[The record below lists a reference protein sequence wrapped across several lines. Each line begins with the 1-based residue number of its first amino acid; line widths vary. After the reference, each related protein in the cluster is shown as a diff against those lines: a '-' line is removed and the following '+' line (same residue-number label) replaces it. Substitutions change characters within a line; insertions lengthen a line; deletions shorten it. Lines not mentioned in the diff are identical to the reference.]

1 MESFINSQI
10 KELTKKYKN
19 LQKDL
24 LNSKIK
30 TSQTKIKLDSVESSN
45 KKSSKFKAALALTLA
60 LGVGS
65 TVADLA
71 VINKLN
77 SKIYYKTDI
86 AVVSEDETFFLGS
99 DFYPEFPGHERID
112 IVEYTS
118 WEEVL
123 DSSFLIFRDDY
134 TPKYQ
139 RDIVVY
145 EDVEKIENGIG
156 ADYFDMDLS
165 DLNGEVKDTIYS
177 YAPENL
183 EMAKRLIIRYLQNT
197 DETAL
202 VWDHDGANGLFYIF
216 LILLPLLTGFGLYK
230 SIKGLYELSKNKALR
245 ETLLKDL
252 KEFEENIVLY
262 DLEIEDIADS
272 IIALYN
278 KYEDIIEDEEVRNTA
293 IKLIRERR
301 EENGY

>member
-1 MESFINSQI
+1 MESFINGQL
-10 KELTKKYKN
+10 KDLTNKYKN

-30 TSQTKIKLDSVESSN
+30 MNQTKIKLDNIESSN
-45 KKSSKFKAALALTLA
+45 KKASKFKAALALTLA

-65 TVADLA
+65 AVADLA
-71 VINKLN
+71 VLDKLN
-77 SKIYYKTDI
+77 SKTYYKTDVAMI
-86 AVVSEDETFFLGS
+86 SEDETFFLGS

-112 IVEYTS
+112 IIEYTP
-118 WEEVL
+118 WDEVM
-123 DSSFLIFRDDY
+123 DSSFLVFNEDY
-134 TPKYQ
+134 ATKYE
-139 RDIVVY
+139 RDIVLY

-183 EMAKRLIIRYLQNT
+183 NEVKRLIIRYLQNT
-197 DETAL
+197 DESTL
-202 VWDHDGANGLFYIF
+202 VYDPHGNGIFYIF
-216 LILLPLLTGFGLYK
+216 LILLPLLMVFGAYK
-230 SIKGLYELSKNKALR
+230 SFKGLYELSKNKALR

-278 KYEDIIEDEEVRNTA
+278 KYEDVIQNEEVRNTA
-293 IKLIRERR
+293 IKLIKERS
-301 EENGY
+301 EKDGY

>member
-24 LNSKIK
+24 LTSKINANQVK
-30 TSQTKIKLDSVESSN
+30 MKIDSIESFN
-45 KKSSKFKAALALTLA
+45 KKSSKFKVALALTLA
-60 LGVGS
+60 LGVSS

-77 SKIYYKTDI
+77 SKTYYKTDVAMI
-86 AVVSEDETFFLGS
+86 SEDETFFLGS
-99 DFYPEFPGHERID
+99 DFYPEFTGNERID

-118 WEEVL
+118 WKEVL

-156 ADYFDMDLS
+156 ADYFDMDIT

-202 VWDHDGANGLFYIF
+202 VWDTDGANGLFYIF
-216 LILLPLLTGFGLYK
+216 LILLPLLTSFGLYK

-245 ETLLKDL
+245 EQLLK
-252 KEFEENIVLY
+252 EIEELEKNIVLY
-262 DLEIEDIADS
+262 DLEIEYIADS

>member
-24 LNSKIK
+24 LTSKINANQVK
-30 TSQTKIKLDSVESSN
+30 MKIDSIESFN

-65 TVADLA
+65 SFADLA

-77 SKIYYKTDI
+77 SKTYYKTDVAMI
-86 AVVSEDETFFLGS
+86 SEDETFFLGS

-123 DSSFLIFRDDY
+123 DSSFLIFKDDY

-197 DETAL
+197 DDTTL
-202 VWDHDGANGLFYIF
+202 VWDPDGANGLFYI
-216 LILLPLLTGFGLYK
+216 LLVLLPLLTGFGLYK
-230 SIKGLYELSKNKALR
+230 SIKGLYELSKNKTLR
-245 ETLLKDL
+245 DNLLKNL

>member
-1 MESFINSQI
+1 MESFINGQL
-10 KELTKKYKN
+10 KDLTNKYKN

-30 TSQTKIKLDSVESSN
+30 MNQTKIKLDNIESSN
-45 KKSSKFKAALALTLA
+45 KKASKFKAALALTLA

-65 TVADLA
+65 AVADLA
-71 VINKLN
+71 VLDKLN
-77 SKIYYKTDI
+77 SKTYYKTDVAMI
-86 AVVSEDETFFLGS
+86 SEDETFFLGS

-112 IVEYTS
+112 IIEYTP
-118 WEEVL
+118 WDEVM
-123 DSSFLIFRDDY
+123 DSSFLVFNEDY
-134 TPKYQ
+134 ATKYE
-139 RDIVVY
+139 RDIVLY

-183 EMAKRLIIRYLQNT
+183 NEVKRLIIRYLQNT
-197 DETAL
+197 DESTL
-202 VWDHDGANGLFYIF
+202 VYDPHGNGIFYIF
-216 LILLPLLTGFGLYK
+216 FILLPLLMVFGAYK
-230 SIKGLYELSKNKALR
+230 SFKGLYELSKNKALR